1 MIRRLSLATI
11 YCTNQQEA
19 RDFYVDTLGLDVRAD
34 STSGGVRWILVGP
47 KEQPDVA
54 LMLMVPGPP
63 LSAESAEALRKVVES
78 GGLSSVTFAVD
89 DCRATIEDLQAK
101 GVEILHEPTRQPFG
115 IEAVVRDSSGN
126 AVVFIEYSR

>member
-11 YCTNQQEA
+11 YCTDQQAA

-63 LSAESAEALRKVVES
+63 LSAESAEALRRVVES

-89 DCRATIEDLQAK
+89 DCRATIEDLEAK
-101 GVEILHEPTRQPFG
+101 GVEILHEP
-115 IEAVVRDSSGN
+115 
-126 AVVFIEYSR
+126 